1 MKPTHGLVPYSGI
14 MPIEIVLDHTG
25 PMTTNVRDNALLLEV
40 LAGVDGYD
48 PRQFHEKQ
56 PGTLD
61 YTTGI
66 AGGVQGL
73 RIGVVKEGFGHANSE
88 ADVDACVQRAAER
101 LRSLGA
107 SVEDISVPEHLIA
120 PALWVPIGTE
130 GIVQTM
136 MQGDGYGAS
145 RRDLYVTSLMDK
157 LHGWELRADQLS
169 ETTKLLTVLG
179 VHMKKHY
186 GTRFYGKAI
195 NIARRIT
202 AAYDAALAQYDVLLM
217 PTLPMKATPIPPPD
231 ATRELYVQRALEMI
245 SNTSP
250 FDITHHPAITV
261 PCGMSEGLPIGMM
274 LVGRHFDEARVYRVS
289 YAFEQSGDWK
299 TM

>member
-1 MKPTHGLVPYSGI
+1 
-14 MPIEIVLDHTG
+14 
-25 PMTTNVRDNALLLEV
+25 
-40 LAGVDGYD
+40 
-48 PRQFHEKQ
+48 
-56 PGTLD
+56 
-61 YTTGI
+61 
-66 AGGVQGL
+66 
-73 RIGVVKEGFGHANSE
+73 
-88 ADVDACVQRAAER
+88 
-101 LRSLGA
+101 
-107 SVEDISVPEHLIA
+107 
-120 PALWVPIGTE
+120 
-130 GIVQTM
+130 
-136 MQGDGYGAS
+136 
-145 RRDLYVTSLMDK
+145 MDK

-186 GTRFYGKAI
+186 GTRFYGKAT
-195 NIARRIT
+195 NIARRVT

-231 ATRELYVQRALEMI
+231 ATRETYVRRALEMI

-261 PCGMSEGLPIGMM
+261 PCGLSEGLPIGMM